1 MESDTRL
8 RSAPRFE
15 MKPQKFKNVELGEDL
30 SWVTLKP
37 KKVLPVPI
45 VRQEYRA
52 IGQEISNLEEEEKKI
67 KKAIRKMEE
76 ELKKIEGVYT
86 VTSGPRDNIP
96 RPPIVSATP
105 STNGR
110 ENDSKPTKPNI
121 SSITGKEKRKY
132 VILVKKCPC
141 CRQEVKRHKCEHT
154 YCEKPCKI
162 EETKRKMKAQEKSD
176 SKEETKRSRAKD

>member
-1 MESDTRL
+1 MCIRDR
-8 RSAPRFE
+8 
-15 MKPQKFKNVELGEDL
+15 GEDL

-105 STNGR
+105 STNGG